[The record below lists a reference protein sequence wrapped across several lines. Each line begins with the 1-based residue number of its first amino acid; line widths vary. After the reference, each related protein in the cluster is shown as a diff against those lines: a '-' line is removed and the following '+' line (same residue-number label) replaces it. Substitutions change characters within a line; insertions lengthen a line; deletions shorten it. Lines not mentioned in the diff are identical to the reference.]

1 MLVAAPRGFSRVIP
15 HLDATARTRHPFLRP
30 SPPIRMFHIDP
41 SDPTPA
47 EAQIVRTVRSA
58 LGAGLLT
65 PGQTMPTVRQLAVDL
80 RVGANAVARA
90 YAELERQRVLETV
103 GGVGIVVRASPEAIR
118 REELYDEL
126 AALEDTFLR
135 QAAELGFSLDDVII
149 HLDSRR
155 KP

>member
-1 MLVAAPRGFSRVIP
+1 
-15 HLDATARTRHPFLRP
+15 
-30 SPPIRMFHIDP
+30 MFHIDP
-41 SDPTPA
+41 TDPTPA

-58 LGAGLLT
+58 LGAGLLS

-80 RVGANAVARA
+80 RVSANAVARA

-103 GGVGIVVRASPEAIR
+103 GRVGTVVRASPEDIR

>member
-1 MLVAAPRGFSRVIP
+1 
-15 HLDATARTRHPFLRP
+15 
-30 SPPIRMFHIDP
+30 MFQLDP

-58 LGAGLLT
+58 LGAGLLI

-126 AALEDTFLR
+126 VALEDTFLR

>member
-1 MLVAAPRGFSRVIP
+1 
-15 HLDATARTRHPFLRP
+15 
-30 SPPIRMFHIDP
+30 MFHIDP

-47 EAQIVRTVRSA
+47 EAQIIRTVRSA

-90 YAELERQRVLETV
+90 YAELERQQVLETV

-118 REELYDEL
+118 RGELYDEL

>member
-1 MLVAAPRGFSRVIP
+1 
-15 HLDATARTRHPFLRP
+15 
-30 SPPIRMFHIDP
+30 MFHIDP
-41 SDPTPA
+41 TDPTPA

-58 LGAGLLT
+58 VGAGLLT

-90 YAELERQRVLETV
+90 YAELERQQVLETV

-126 AALEDTFLR
+126 VALEDTFLR
-135 QAAELGFSLDDVII
+135 EAAELGFSLDDVII

>member
-1 MLVAAPRGFSRVIP
+1 
-15 HLDATARTRHPFLRP
+15 
-30 SPPIRMFHIDP
+30 MFHIDP

-58 LGAGLLT
+58 LGAGLLS

-103 GGVGIVVRASPEAIR
+103 GGVGTVVRASPEAIR
-118 REELYDEL
+118 REELLDEL
-126 AALEDTFLR
+126 SALEDTFLR

>member
-1 MLVAAPRGFSRVIP
+1 
-15 HLDATARTRHPFLRP
+15 
-30 SPPIRMFHIDP
+30 MFHIDP

-103 GGVGIVVRASPEAIR
+103 GGVGIVVRAPAEAIR